1 MACISLRALACL
13 QNASVLW
20 SRHRPAG
27 GGGWRE
33 ERWAVRREEW
43 RQEGTAAV
51 WASSLL
57 ARLLKVIIEFL
68 CRASPP
74 CGILLCS
81 LRGRRGVQERQR
93 EKLAACYAP
102 LQWPYMQQMKD
113 NFVWFRAFARV
124 KTSESLV
131 RTKSSHT
138 CERPHSC
145 STAAKTTA
153 QLAVVLGYS

>member
-74 CGILLCS
+74 CGILLCVHYEVD
-81 LRGRRGVQERQR
+81 RECRRGK
-93 EKLAACYAP
+93 EKSWQP
-102 LQWPYMQQMKD
+102 TMPWPYMQQIKD
-113 NFVWFRAFARV
+113 TFVNFVILCFCKGEA
-124 KTSESLV
+124 SESLV
-131 RTKSSHT
+131 RLRAATHANIL
-138 CERPHSC
+138 
-145 STAAKTTA
+145 TAAQQ
-153 QLAVVLGYS
+153 QLKPRPSSLLS